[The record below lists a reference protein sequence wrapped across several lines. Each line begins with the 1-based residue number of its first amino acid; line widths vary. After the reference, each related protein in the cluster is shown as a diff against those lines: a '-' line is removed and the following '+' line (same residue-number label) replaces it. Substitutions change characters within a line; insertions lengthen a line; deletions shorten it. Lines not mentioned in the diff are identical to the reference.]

1 MVDSESVVIDGEVPA
16 GRAQEPVVP
25 AAGGEREQTL
35 GDAGDEALE
44 GAGAVVLERE
54 LVLARVDD
62 RLDPLAH
69 ATERA
74 EAGLFVGAVG
84 AQQSRSGGADDLLEL
99 GSGKALVDDQRLP
112 GLERPLEQRE
122 RDLALGRVGGGELEG
137 DGIPSGAHSRYKRN
151 PQK

>member
-1 MVDSESVVIDGEVPA
+1 MVDSESVVMDGEVPA

-44 GAGAVVLERE
+44 GAGAVALERE

-74 EAGLFVGAVG
+74 EAGLFGGAGG
-84 AQQSRSGGADDLLEL
+84 AQQRRSGGAGGLPRL
-99 GSGKALVDDQRLP
+99 GPR
-112 GLERPLEQRE
+112 
-122 RDLALGRVGGGELEG
+122 
-137 DGIPSGAHSRYKRN
+137 
-151 PQK
+151 

>member
-1 MVDSESVVIDGEVPA
+1 M
-16 GRAQEPVVP
+16 P

-44 GAGAVVLERE
+44 GAGAVALERE